1 MKEKIIKKIKLDLDK
16 TDYFFESEVEQI
28 IIAVRKSLNKY
39 IKEEKVVSKKDRL
52 IKVIKNLIKKIKG
65 VLYEKVVKKF
75 KKKMD

>member
-39 IKEEKVVSKKDRL
+39 IKEEKVVSKKDKL
-52 IKVIKNLIKKIKG
+52 IKVIKNLIQKIKG
-65 VLYEKVVKKF
+65 VLYEKVIKKF

>member
-39 IKEEKVVSKKDRL
+39 IKEEKVVSKKDKF
-52 IKVIKNLIKKIKG
+52 IKAIKNLIQKIKG
-65 VLYEKVVKKF
+65 VLYEKVIKKF

>member
-28 IIAVRKSLNKY
+28 IVAVRKSLNKY
-39 IKEEKVVSKKDRL
+39 IKEEKVVSKKEKFV
-52 IKVIKNLIKKIKG
+52 KVIKKLIQKIKG
-65 VLYEKVVKKF
+65 VLYEKVIKKF

>member
-28 IIAVRKSLNKY
+28 IVAVRKSLNKY
-39 IKEEKVVSKKDRL
+39 IKEEKVVSKKEKFV
-52 IKVIKNLIKKIKG
+52 KVIKKLIQKIKG
-65 VLYEKVVKKF
+65 VLYGKVIKKF

>member
-39 IKEEKVVSKKDRL
+39 IKEEKVVSKKDKV
-52 IKVIKNLIKKIKG
+52 IKIIKNLIQKIKG
-65 VLYEKVVKKF
+65 VLYEKVIKKF

>member
-39 IKEEKVVSKKDRL
+39 IKEEKVISKKDKF
-52 IKVIKNLIKKIKG
+52 IKVIKKLIQKIKG
-65 VLYEKVVKKF
+65 VLYEKVIKKF

>member
-39 IKEEKVVSKKDRL
+39 IKEEKVVSKKDKL

-65 VLYEKVVKKF
+65 VLYEKVIKKF

>member
-28 IIAVRKSLNKY
+28 IVTVRKSLNKY
-39 IKEEKVVSKKDRL
+39 IKEEKVVSKKEKFV
-52 IKVIKNLIKKIKG
+52 KVIKKLIQKLKG
-65 VLYEKVVKKF
+65 VLYEKVIKKF

>member
-39 IKEEKVVSKKDRL
+39 IKEEKVGSKKDKV
-52 IKVIKNLIKKIKG
+52 IKIIKNLIQKIKG

>member
-39 IKEEKVVSKKDRL
+39 IKEEKVISKKDKF
-52 IKVIKNLIKKIKG
+52 IKVIKNLIQKIKG
-65 VLYEKVVKKF
+65 VLYEKVIKKF

>member
-16 TDYFFESEVEQI
+16 TDYFFGSEIEQI

-39 IKEEKVVSKKDRL
+39 IKEEKVVNKKDKF
-52 IKVIKNLIKKIKG
+52 IKAIKNLIKKIKG

>member
-28 IIAVRKSLNKY
+28 IVAVRKSLNKY
-39 IKEEKVVSKKDRL
+39 IKEEKVVSKKEK
-52 IKVIKNLIKKIKG
+52 IVKVIKKLIQKIKG
-65 VLYEKVVKKF
+65 VLYEKVIKKF

>member
-28 IIAVRKSLNKY
+28 IVTVRKSLNKY
-39 IKEEKVVSKKDRL
+39 IKEEKVVSKKEKFV
-52 IKVIKNLIKKIKG
+52 KVIKKLIQKIKG
-65 VLYEKVVKKF
+65 VLYEKVIKKF

>member
-39 IKEEKVVSKKDRL
+39 IKEEKVVNKKDKF
-52 IKVIKNLIKKIKG
+52 IKAIKNLIKKIKG

>member
-39 IKEEKVVSKKDRL
+39 IKEEKAVGKKDKL

-65 VLYEKVVKKF
+65 VLYEKVIKKF

>member
-28 IIAVRKSLNKY
+28 ILVVRKSLNKH
-39 IKEEKVVSKKDRL
+39 IKEEKEVSNKDKI
-52 IKVIKNLIKKIKG
+52 IKVIKNLIQKIKG
-65 VLYEKVVKKF
+65 VLYEKVIKKF

>member
-28 IIAVRKSLNKY
+28 ILVVRKSLNKY
-39 IKEEKVVSKKDRL
+39 IKEEKEVSNKDKI
-52 IKVIKNLIKKIKG
+52 IKVIKNLLQKIKG
-65 VLYEKVVKKF
+65 VLYEKVIKKF

>member
-39 IKEEKVVSKKDRL
+39 IKEEKVVNKKDKL
-52 IKVIKNLIKKIKG
+52 IKAIKNLIKKIKG

>member
-28 IIAVRKSLNKY
+28 ILVVRKSLNKY
-39 IKEEKVVSKKDRL
+39 IKEEKEVSNKDKI
-52 IKVIKNLIKKIKG
+52 IKVIKNLIQKIKG
-65 VLYEKVVKKF
+65 VLYEKVIKKF

>member
-28 IIAVRKSLNKY
+28 IITVRKSLNKY

>member
-28 IIAVRKSLNKY
+28 IIAVRKSLNKN
-39 IKEEKVVSKKDRL
+39 IKEEKAVSKKDKF
-52 IKVIKNLIKKIKG
+52 IKVIKKLIQKIKG
-65 VLYEKVVKKF
+65 VLYEKVIKKF

>member
-39 IKEEKVVSKKDRL
+39 IKEEKVVSKKDKV
-52 IKVIKNLIKKIKG
+52 IKIIKNLIQKIKG